1 MHPADTTEKYT
12 KIIFCMLTAFVLV
25 AATVCPAEAASRLAV
40 SAEVANTRSGP
51 GTDHEQLWQMELYT
65 PVKVLDSQD
74 SWYFFEDF
82 EGTRG
87 WIYKDLV
94 SEIDTVITKKGL
106 INVRTGPGTN
116 HDVAFQAEKGV
127 PFRVL
132 ERKGDWLHIQHAD
145 GEKGWIYSAL
155 VW

>member
-1 MHPADTTEKYT
+1 MRPNIINKYT
-12 KIIFCMLTAFVLV
+12 GAILCLMVAMCLV
-25 AATVCPAEAASRLAV
+25 ASAPAQAEVSRLAV
-40 SAEVANTRSGP
+40 SVEVANTRSGP
-51 GTDHEQLWQMELYT
+51 GTEHEQLWQMELYT
-65 PVKVLDSQD
+65 PIKVLDSQD
-74 SWYFFEDF
+74 GWYFFEDF

-94 SEIDTVITKKGL
+94 DQIDTVITKKGL
-106 INVRTGPGTN
+106 INVRTGPGTS

-132 ERKGDWLHIQHAD
+132 EKKGDWIHIQHAD
-145 GEKGWIYSAL
+145 GEKGWIYSSL